1 MESRLRQQAVYNVCE
16 GTHQIAEWVPSILD
30 PIEDE
35 YYICVY
41 PTAGE
46 IPNTPVDSV
55 AGRCPY
61 TAESGCLASF
71 HFRDELNRQMPDDN
85 CFAASFQ
92 AVFEKCIAEVVRLRA
107 AEDYVQHQSSDKS
120 DQGDWFEPDV
130 VVVSDAKA
138 LQPKGKLLTIPVPKG
153 CKGGDVVRIAVDG
166 RLCSVHIPANCIPGG
181 TFCITAPQFS
191 TADTDV
197 KKITVQVTVPKDKGP
212 KDMVSFNGPGD
223 KLCTVIIPKNLH
235 AGDTFNVTLPSVVA
249 ESAKVVK
256 QSEGKPRKIKITVPA
271 GAKDGDEM
279 TVYARGRTVQIA
291 LPAGIVSGDSMLV
304 EI

>member
-1 MESRLRQQAVYNVCE
+1 MLHGNES
-16 GTHQIAEWVPSILD
+16 
-30 PIEDE
+30 
-35 YYICVY
+35 ICVQ
-41 PTAGE
+41 
-46 IPNTPVDSV
+46 
-55 AGRCPY
+55 
-61 TAESGCLASF
+61 AESGCLASF
-71 HFRDELNRQMPDDN
+71 HFRGELGRQMPDDN
-85 CFAASFQ
+85 CFAVSFQ

-107 AEDYVQHQSSDKS
+107 AEDYVQHQSSDNS
-120 DQGDWFEPDV
+120 EQGDWFE
-130 VVVSDAKA
+130 
-138 LQPKGKLLTIPVPKG
+138 QPKGKLLTIPVPKG

-212 KDMVSFNGPGD
+212 KDMVTFNGPGD

-235 AGDTFNVTLPSVVA
+235 AGETFNVTLPSVVT
-249 ESAKVVK
+249 ESAKAVK